1 MLSMT
6 RIALI
11 EKSPPPA
18 KPEKVPKMRRYALVR
33 LPSKYDYLREA
44 HD

>member
-1 MLSMT
+1 MPSMT

-11 EKSPPPA
+11 EKPA
-18 KPEKVPKMRRYALVR
+18 AAAPKEPKVRRYFIVR
-33 LPSKYDYLREA
+33 LPPKYDHLRRP

>member
-11 EKSPPPA
+11 EKPA
-18 KPEKVPKMRRYALVR
+18 TAAPKEPKVRRYFIVR
-33 LPSKYDYLREA
+33 LPPKYDHLRRP